1 MPIISTVGLF
11 CCDKFEETQNGKVV
25 NMSKLTKSYF
35 KANEIFEEQYIKG
48 MTGIIMMDKEFDQKE
63 LVLLLTT
70 LNKVFAYVEPFK
82 YSLNQ
87 IHNGQMVSNS
97 EYQEFSK
104 RIKFVEESIHFT
116 VLELIDHFCKSQ
128 KPKFLHFI
136 NEERFFANEI
146 IMNGTLQ
153 RLDTYCDTDNLLG
166 QWFLHYGKFTQFE

>member
-1 MPIISTVGLF
+1 MNWKNVEENISFGHQLF
-11 CCDKFEETQNGKVV
+11 I
-25 NMSKLTKSYF
+25 

-48 MTGIIMMDKEFDQKE
+48 MTYIIMMDKIFDQKE

-87 IHNGQMVSNS
+87 IHKGQMKSNS
-97 EYQEFSK
+97 EYEEFSK
-104 RIKFVEESIHFT
+104 TIKFVEESIHYK

-136 NEERFFANEI
+136 KEEMFFANEL

-153 RLDTYCDTDNLLG
+153 RIDTYSDTDNLLG
-166 QWFLHYGKFTQFE
+166 QWFINYR